1 MEIDP
6 ILLAGVGGAG
16 VLILLA
22 LLLKQKKGGG
32 GGKAKSARGGNN
44 KSGKGKA
51 AARAKHEEPDVEE
64 ETNDAEAATEDDGEE
79 WGWTSDAA
87 AQAVDGTKVS
97 VQDVDVLT
105 EFNVYKQFGY
115 FEKAAES
122 LSLYLQNNPNK
133 ADSALVQ
140 ELVGLWLE
148 AKRVD
153 DVSNALLAYNHLLND
168 DAVTDFVKRGLAL
181 DENHL
186 GLRVLAESRLGWTV
200 TQTAQEI
207 GEQTGMPPPEKEPK
221 DKKSIRG
228 KKKLLEEEA
237 SAKALSRKLLVT
249 GQAGLGTVSNEEKG
263 AVLAF
268 MDPEQSVR
276 LLRGLLTYEASNKYL
291 NKAIRASG
299 RPAALL
305 IDALTSD
312 YRANNINGFAH
323 HLWNLYY
330 SLGQYGR
337 QVKERMLGWG
347 YNLGHHPVF
356 ESLESNPSDTAV
368 LREIGIQQ
376 GFLDAGASVKKAR
389 HRPLVVEN
397 ADVDAEPRTPAERA
411 LKEAEFLLMYGQLE
425 QSMEMLEN
433 AIREYPQES
442 QLYVALFDLY
452 ERAEEW
458 ERLEKLLQE
467 LRMQIQ
473 SLPEEVVLAM
483 SQLLQRFNNGSF
495 GQ

>member
-1 MEIDP
+1 MDELNP
-6 ILLAGVGGAG
+6 MMLAA
-16 VLILLA
+16 
-22 LLLKQKKGGG
+22 GGG
-32 GGKAKSARGGNN
+32 GIILIALLIMMKQKQQKQQDETSSKKTKKS
-44 KSGKGKA
+44 KSKKSKQADAVA
-51 AARAKHEEPDVEE
+51 AEQAEAGESEGAAVEE
-64 ETNDAEAATEDDGEE
+64 DGE
-79 WGWTSDAA
+79 WGWTNDAA
-87 AQAVDGTKVS
+87 AQFVDDTKVS
-97 VQDVDVLT
+97 VQDVDALT

-115 FEKAAES
+115 FEQAAES
-122 LSLYLQNNPNK
+122 LNLYLQNNPDK
-133 ADSALVQ
+133 ADTALIG
-140 ELVGLWLE
+140 ELIDLWLE

-153 DVSNALLAYNHLLND
+153 DVSNSLMTYQAILSTEAI
-168 DAVTDFVKRGLAL
+168 TDYVKRGLAL

-207 GEQTGMPPPEKEPK
+207 GEHTGMPPTQEKANKPM
-221 DKKSIRG
+221 RN
-228 KKKLLEEEA
+228 KKKLEAEEENA
-237 SAKALSRKLLVT
+237 RALSRKLLVT
-249 GQAGLGTVSNEEKG
+249 GSAGLGNISNEEKG

-268 MDPEQSVR
+268 MNPEQSVR
-276 LLRGLLTYEASNKYL
+276 LLRGSLSYEAANKYL

-305 IDALTSD
+305 IDALTFD
-312 YRANNINGFAH
+312 YRANNLNGFAS
-323 HLWNLYY
+323 HLWNLYF

-347 YNLGHHPVF
+347 YNLGNHPVF
-356 ESLESNPSDTAV
+356 DSLEANPADTAV

-389 HRPLVVEN
+389 HKSLVIEN
-397 ADVDAEPRTPAERA
+397 TDVDSEARTPAERA
-411 LKEAEFLLMYGQLE
+411 LKESESLLMYGQLE
-425 QSMEMLEN
+425 QSMEILEQ
-433 AIREYPQES
+433 AIRDYPQES

-467 LRMQIQ
+467 LRSQIQ

-495 GQ
+495 GH

>member
-1 MEIDP
+1 MDDLNP
-6 ILLAGVGGAG
+6 MMLAA
-16 VLILLA
+16 
-22 LLLKQKKGGG
+22 GGG
-32 GGKAKSARGGNN
+32 GIILIAILLMMKQKQQ
-44 KSGKGKA
+44 KA
-51 AARAKHEEPDVEE
+51 AAQSSKKTSKGKKNKAKHAESVAMENQAETEGETAEE
-64 ETNDAEAATEDDGEE
+64 DGE
-79 WGWTSDAA
+79 WGWTNEAS
-87 AQAVDGTKVS
+87 AQFVDDTKVS
-97 VQDVDVLT
+97 VQDVDALT

-115 FEKAAES
+115 FEQAAES
-122 LSLYLQNNPNK
+122 LSLYLQNNPDK
-133 ADSALVQ
+133 ADTALVS
-140 ELVGLWLE
+140 ELIDLWME

-153 DVSNALLAYNHLLND
+153 DVSNTLLSYQALLSTE
-168 DAVTDFVKRGLAL
+168 AVTDYVKRGLAL

-207 GEQTGMPPPEKEPK
+207 GEQTGMPPVQEQNSKAM
-221 DKKSIRG
+221 RN
-228 KKKLLEEEA
+228 KKKLQEEEE
-237 SAKALSRKLLVT
+237 SARLLSRKLLVT
-249 GQAGLGTVSNEEKG
+249 GSAGLGQVSNEEKG

-268 MDPEQSVR
+268 MNPEQSVR
-276 LLRGLLTYEASNKYL
+276 LLRGSLSYEAANKYL

-305 IDALTSD
+305 IDALTFD
-312 YRANNINGFAH
+312 YRANNLNGFAS
-323 HLWNLYY
+323 HLWNLYF

-347 YNLGHHPVF
+347 YNLGNHPVF
-356 ESLESNPSDTAV
+356 DSLEANPADTAV

-389 HRPLVVEN
+389 HKSLVIEN

-411 LKEAEFLLMYGQLE
+411 LKESESLLMYGQLD
-425 QSMEMLEN
+425 QSMEILEQ
-433 AIREYPQES
+433 AIRDYPQES

-467 LRMQIQ
+467 LRLQIQ

-495 GQ
+495 GH

>member
-1 MEIDP
+1 MEELDP
-6 ILLAGVGGAG
+6 MLLAAGGAG
-16 VLILLA
+16 IILIAWLIKSA
-22 LLLKQKKGGG
+22 QQKKQKQQANDSSSKKTKKTKKSK
-32 GGKAKSARGGNN
+32 KA
-44 KSGKGKA
+44 
-51 AARAKHEEPDVEE
+51 
-64 ETNDAEAATEDDGEE
+64 DAVATEQAESANETTAEDDSE

-87 AQAVDGTKVS
+87 TQFVDDTKVS
-97 VQDVDVLT
+97 VQDVDALT

-115 FEKAAES
+115 FEQAAES
-122 LSLYLQNNPNK
+122 LALYLQNNPDKIDN
-133 ADSALVQ
+133 ALIG
-140 ELVGLWLE
+140 ELIDLWLE

-153 DVSNALLAYNHLLND
+153 DVSNSLMTYQ
-168 DAVTDFVKRGLAL
+168 AVLSTETITDYIKRGLAL

-207 GEQTGMPPPEKEPK
+207 GEQTGMPPAKEQASK
-221 DKKSIRG
+221 SMRNKKMQA
-228 KKKLLEEEA
+228 EEENA
-237 SAKALSRKLLVT
+237 RALSRKLLVT
-249 GQAGLGTVSNEEKG
+249 GSAGLGNVSDEEKG

-268 MDPEQSVR
+268 MNPEQSVR
-276 LLRGLLTYEASNKYL
+276 LLRGSLSYEAANKYL

-305 IDALTSD
+305 IDALTFD
-312 YRANNINGFAH
+312 YRANNLNGFAS
-323 HLWNLYY
+323 HLWNLYF

-347 YNLGHHPVF
+347 YNLGNHPVF
-356 ESLESNPSDTAV
+356 NSLEAHSADPTM

-376 GFLDAGASVKKAR
+376 GFLDVGASAKKAR
-389 HRPLVVEN
+389 HKSLVVEN
-397 ADVDAEPRTPAERA
+397 TDVDSEARTPAERA
-411 LKEAEFLLMYGQLE
+411 LKESESLLMYGQLE
-425 QSMEMLEN
+425 QSMEILEQ
-433 AIREYPQES
+433 AIRDYPQES

-467 LRMQIQ
+467 LRSQIQ

-495 GQ
+495 GH